1 MEKNL
6 ITMFFATIALS
17 AAMTFSSCSKDG
29 DESQGGVSTS
39 SINPLNVFTGG
50 LPKGLDDIQILTDA
64 KGRVYAMKS
73 SDKNV
78 TFEYREE
85 STRSIEKGPDVI
97 MTIIGSD
104 EKQVCNL
111 FLNKK
116 GFVQYCT
123 ETQYNRGYQ
132 PDEDTWS
139 FTYNNDGQ
147 LIKMVRS
154 EGFKTTT
161 MKYHEGNIVETLE
174 VSNEDNSHKNLSTI
188 FYTSDKVT
196 TPIVN
201 KGCIMLFDTTLGI
214 DMDEMEYAYYAGLL
228 GKAIKNL
235 PVKCVDDEGNVENYS
250 WKLNSTGYP
259 TQMKSEHGSYSF
271 IW

>member
-6 ITMFFATIALS
+6 ITMFFATIVLS

-29 DESQGGVSTS
+29 DESQGGASTS
-39 SINPLNVFTGG
+39 SINPLSVFTGG
-50 LPKGLDDIQILTDA
+50 LPKGLDGIQILTDA

-73 SDKNV
+73 SDENV

-85 STRSIEKGPDVI
+85 STRSIGKGPDVI
-97 MTIIGSD
+97 MTIIRSD
-104 EKQVCNL
+104 EKLVCNL

-123 ETQYNRGYQ
+123 ETQYHRGDQ

-154 EGFKTTT
+154 EGFETTT
-161 MKYHEGNIVETLE
+161 MKYHEGNIVETLV

-235 PVKCVDDEGNVENYS
+235 PVKCVDDKGNVENYS